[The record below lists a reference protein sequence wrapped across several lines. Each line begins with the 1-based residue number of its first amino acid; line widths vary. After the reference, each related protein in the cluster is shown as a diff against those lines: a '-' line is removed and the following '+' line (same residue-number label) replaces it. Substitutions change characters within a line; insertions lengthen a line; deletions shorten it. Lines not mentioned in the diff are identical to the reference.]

1 VIARRERPHPVAQLS
16 LTDHDGHRFLAT
28 LTDLPATPVELER
41 RRRARANTE
50 NRVRAAKQTGL
61 DNLPF
66 RAFDHDAVRLE
77 LSLIAIT
84 RDGPE
89 RASSPD

>member
-1 VIARRERPHPVAQLS
+1 MDRRRLLLLLLFEVVRVV
-16 LTDHDGHRFLAT
+16 
-28 LTDLPATPVELER
+28 PVERLH
-41 RRRARANTE
+41 RARANTE
-50 NRVRAAKQTGL
+50 DRVRAAKQTGL

-66 RAFDHDAVRLE
+66 RDFDHNAVRLE
-77 LSLIAIT
+77 HSLIAIT